1 MRGSHWFENAYV
13 FPSGFPFRLQ
23 RVLLIFKLVAK
34 SLELLVSLWRI
45 RLEELLRQPTE
56 QIVVTVGFLQ
66 IPGHIHLKGE
76 GADEGAIAGTVLVLE
91 HPHAMLA
98 LTSVPSSEDQVSVVD
113 AEMVHQDVL

>member
-1 MRGSHWFENAYV
+1 MGSFA
-13 FPSGFPFRLQ
+13 GL
-23 RVLLIFKLVAK
+23 
-34 SLELLVSLWRI
+34 

-56 QIVVTVGFLQ
+56 QIVVTDGFLQ

-76 GADEGAIAGTVLVLE
+76 GADEGAIAGMVLVLE

-113 AEMVHQDVL
+113 AEMVHQGVLQSPIPTSGQTSWLICTTSLPYFGQVAIASAGAPTD